1 MIREIFSW
9 LLAVNT
15 PNSGLLCQECGNCR
29 VIAPISAQP
38 SRRGAAPLTAS
49 AALET
54 GRLTTDVTNPYFTA
68 FDDLGGDLAAKFILQ
83 NFNSAEI
90 EQQCSVLT

>member
-1 MIREIFSW
+1 
-9 LLAVNT
+9 
-15 PNSGLLCQECGNCR
+15 
-29 VIAPISAQP
+29 
-38 SRRGAAPLTAS
+38 LTAS